1 MVTLVTLVTSDA
13 SATSRFARPF
23 RVCGA
28 PPPSGLAMLPF
39 VLGLTVG
46 LVIAAAVALFVTR
59 APVPFVDRGIQR
71 SSSSPGPA
79 GPAGGAAESAP
90 GSGSAGARE
99 EEKPEGR
106 VKPAAPPPSVSPR
119 SPAGTAGTPAAAP
132 ANPATVPGTASAPGA
147 SGSAPATSGGGSA
160 GQPPSAASVNQFF
173 LQVAAFKSS
182 EEADQMRARLAFMG
196 YEAQISETKKDS
208 LVFYRVR
215 LGPYRSFEELNRAK
229 TSLSDN
235 GLESTVVRSSQ

>member
-1 MVTLVTLVTSDA
+1 MVNSVA
-13 SATSRFARPF
+13 SATSRFGRRYRPHNPN
-23 RVCGA
+23 
-28 PPPSGLAMLPF
+28 PPTGLAMLPF

-46 LVIAAAVALFVTR
+46 LVTAAAVALYVTR

-71 SSSSPGPA
+71 SSSSSGTA
-79 GPAGGAAESAP
+79 GPTGGVSEPVAGP
-90 GSGSAGARE
+90 GSGSVRE
-99 EEKPEGR
+99 EDKSEGR
-106 VKPAAPPPSVSPR
+106 AKPPTPPPTSAPR
-119 SPAGTAGTPAAAP
+119 NAPSTGAAPAAAP
-132 ANPATVPGTASAPGA
+132 AAPATAPGA
-147 SGSAPATSGGGSA
+147 AGSAPATSGAASP
-160 GQPPSAASVNQFF
+160 GQPSSAASVNQFF

-229 TSLSDN
+229 TSLSEN

>member
-1 MVTLVTLVTSDA
+1 
-13 SATSRFARPF
+13 
-23 RVCGA
+23 
-28 PPPSGLAMLPF
+28 
-39 VLGLTVG
+39 
-46 LVIAAAVALFVTR
+46 
-59 APVPFVDRGIQR
+59 
-71 SSSSPGPA
+71 
-79 GPAGGAAESAP
+79 
-90 GSGSAGARE
+90 
-99 EEKPEGR
+99 
-106 VKPAAPPPSVSPR
+106 
-119 SPAGTAGTPAAAP
+119 
-132 ANPATVPGTASAPGA
+132 
-147 SGSAPATSGGGSA
+147 
-160 GQPPSAASVNQFF
+160 

>member
-1 MVTLVTLVTSDA
+1 MVTLLPTVISVLPQQRRAHGIV
-13 SATSRFARPF
+13 
-23 RVCGA
+23 A
-28 PPPSGLAMLPF
+28 PTGLAMLPF

-46 LVIAAAVALFVTR
+46 LVIAAAVALYVTR

-71 SSSSPGPA
+71 SSSPPGLA
-79 GPAGGAAESAP
+79 GPADGASEPVAGRGSAAPQQDEEKPEARSKAATAPPSAMPRSPATNSGTPPIAPPATASGASAP
-90 GSGSAGARE
+90 GS
-99 EEKPEGR
+99 
-106 VKPAAPPPSVSPR
+106 APS
-119 SPAGTAGTPAAAP
+119 GT
-132 ANPATVPGTASAPGA
+132 
-147 SGSAPATSGGGSA
+147 GSA

-173 LQVAAFKSS
+173 LQMTAFKSS

>member
-1 MVTLVTLVTSDA
+1 MVN
-13 SATSRFARPF
+13 SAALATARFARLGRPHN
-23 RVCGA
+23 
-28 PPPSGLAMLPF
+28 PLPPSGLAMLPF

-46 LVIAAAVALFVTR
+46 LVIAAAVALYVTR

-71 SSSSPGPA
+71 SSAPSGMA
-79 GPAGGAAESAP
+79 GPTGVAPEPVAGP
-90 GSGSAGARE
+90 GTAGARE
-99 EEKPEGR
+99 EDKEDKPEGR
-106 VKPAAPPPSVSPR
+106 AKPPTPPATSSPR
-119 SPAGTAGTPAAAP
+119 SAPSSAATTTAAP
-132 ANPATVPGTASAPGA
+132 ATPSAASSAASAPGA
-147 SGSAPATSGGGSA
+147 AGSAPATA
-160 GQPPSAASVNQFF
+160 GQSSTAASVNQFF

>member
-1 MVTLVTLVTSDA
+1 MVNPVALG
-13 SATSRFARPF
+13 TSRLARLSRPHNPT
-23 RVCGA
+23 
-28 PPPSGLAMLPF
+28 PPTGLAMLPF

-46 LVIAAAVALFVTR
+46 LVIAAAVALYVTR

-71 SSSSPGPA
+71 SSASPGTA
-79 GPAGGAAESAP
+79 GPTGAAPEP
-90 GSGSAGARE
+90 VAGQGTASARE
-99 EEKPEGR
+99 EDKPEGR
-106 VKPAAPPPSVSPR
+106 AKPYTPPPTSTPPR
-119 SPAGTAGTPAAAP
+119 SAATTAGAPAAAP
-132 ANPATVPGTASAPGA
+132 AAPATAPGGA
-147 SGSAPATSGGGSA
+147 GSGPATSGAGTP
-160 GQPPSAASVNQFF
+160 GQPSTAASVNQFF

>member
-1 MVTLVTLVTSDA
+1 MA
-13 SATSRFARPF
+13 
-23 RVCGA
+23 
-28 PPPSGLAMLPF
+28 PSGLAMLPF
-39 VLGLTVG
+39 FLGLTVG
-46 LVIAAAVALFVTR
+46 LVVAAAVALYVTR

-71 SSSSPGPA
+71 PSSPAGAA
-79 GPAGGAAESAP
+79 GPGPGPTGSSTGVVSEPVA
-90 GSGSAGARE
+90 GSGSAATRDTRE
-99 EEKPEGR
+99 EEKSEGR
-106 VKPAAPPPSVSPR
+106 VKPS
-119 SPAGTAGTPAAAP
+119 AP
-132 ANPATVPGTASAPGA
+132 ASPSAPRAGASAPPVSGG
-147 SGSAPATSGGGSA
+147 SGSASATTGAGPSGQS
-160 GQPPSAASVNQFF
+160 PSAASVNQFF